1 MFFIGFELNGDL
13 NVLIEQ
19 KRRLDEEIMKTSHN
33 LTSLTEKNYQF
44 QLKVICLKILIIE
57 K

>member
-44 QLKVICLKILIIE
+44 QLKVI
-57 K
+57 